1 MADVTAIIRTHLAS
15 KSGVT
20 NLIQATG
27 GAFRL
32 FPDLLPQYDPDSRT
46 KTKRQ
51 PVAMPACT
59 IESLGANDPTHNT
72 GAAGVITENVVID
85 CFAATR
91 AAANSLRLAIRAELN
106 AFRGELSGTWVFWIA
121 TRNNGNTFEQSKIG
135 DSLKTRYI
143 SPIAADVIYQESTTA
158 TPT

>member
-1 MADVTAIIRTHLAS
+1 MADATAIIRTHLAS

-27 GAFRL
+27 GAFRM

-46 KTKRQ
+46 KSKRQ
-51 PVAMPACT
+51 PVQMPACT
-59 IESLGANDPTHNT
+59 IESMGADDPTHNT
-72 GAAGVITENVVID
+72 GAAGIITETILID
-85 CFAATR
+85 CFASTR

-106 AFRGELSGTWVFWIA
+106 AFRGELSSVWVFWIQ
-121 TRNNGNTFEQSKIG
+121 TRINSNTFEQSKIG
-135 DSLKTRYI
+135 ESLKTRYI
-143 SPIAADVIYQESTTA
+143 SPITADVIYQEATTA